1 MKKKIKNKKNPRIS
15 VLFQMDSFE
24 NLDFDTDTTLNLIQE
39 ALKINADVWVGYP
52 KKLTYSDGKASI
64 TAKKIVNSDLSFG
77 KPKNLKIN
85 EFDFYFIRQDPPFN
99 MSYLTNCYLLEL
111 HKSFNKKPFFVN
123 DPSGIKNFTEKIFP
137 LFFSEH
143 MPKSLVT
150 EDEMIFLKM
159 LRKHKYLVIKTLYN
173 KGGEG
178 VVKVSDEN
186 EKKAIKEFNNIKKRY
201 SVPVVVQEFLDE
213 VVYGDKRVILIDGK
227 AAGVINRI
235 PKKGQF
241 KANLHLGGEAKK
253 TILTKKEKKICMAIK
268 KTLKREKLFFVG
280 IDIINEKL
288 TEINVTSP
296 TGIVQIQ
303 EHSGI
308 NIAKNLWT
316 KLLKIK

>member
-1 MKKKIKNKKNPRIS
+1 MANKNLS
-15 VLFQMDSFE
+15 AFFQMDPFE
-24 NLDFDTDTTLNLIQE
+24 KLNTSSDSTVSIIREGLKKNIKIWVGLPGQITFKKSEVIAKGCEVLDDSLRMGKVNKLQINKLDF
-39 ALKINADVWVGYP
+39 
-52 KKLTYSDGKASI
+52 
-64 TAKKIVNSDLSFG
+64 F
-77 KPKNLKIN
+77 
-85 EFDFYFIRQDPPFN
+85 FIRQDPPFDLA
-99 MSYLTNCYLLEL
+99 YLTNCYLLEI
-111 HKSFNKKPFFVN
+111 HKQFNKKPLFVN

-186 EKKAIKEFNNIKKRY
+186 EKKAIKEFNNIKKQY